1 MTREEFKSCLND
13 KFYEL
18 PAEEQEFIFN
28 ELYEKLP
35 VFSAVTDI
43 KTRKTDLWFR
53 FEGELV
59 KDMDVNDWKD
69 WRRKYHCLEKQI
81 ENDKKLEEINKDFE

>member
-13 KFYEL
+13 KFFEL
-18 PAEEQEFIFN
+18 PAEQQEFIFN

-35 VFSAVTDI
+35 VFSAITDI

-53 FEGELV
+53 IDGELV
-59 KDMDVNDWKD
+59 KDMNVEDWKE

-81 ENDKKLEEINKDFE
+81 ENDKKIEEINKDFE